1 MYTWNCKGRLVAWDT
16 PRVMGILNV
25 TPDSFYAGSR
35 HQVENQWLETAGRF
49 IREGAFIL
57 DIGGQS
63 TRPGSEKVSV
73 EEESRRVIPAIQAI
87 HHHFPDL
94 LISVDTFYAA
104 VAKKAVEAGAS
115 LVNDVSGGHLDPEMI
130 PTVAR
135 ARVPFVL
142 MHLPGDPQ
150 QMQKHTGYQDLL
162 AEILSYFSQQI
173 QVLQKA
179 GVQDIILDPGIG
191 FGKTPEQNFQLIRQL
206 AAFHAFG
213 YPVLLGVSRKST
225 VYKTL
230 GVSPEE
236 ALNGT
241 TVLHTAG
248 LLNGADLL
256 RVHDVREACEAI
268 TLVGHL
274 KEKPAG

>member
-1 MYTWNCKGRLVAWDT
+1 M
-16 PRVMGILNV
+16 
-25 TPDSFYAGSR
+25 
-35 HQVENQWLETAGRF
+35 
-49 IREGAFIL
+49 
-57 DIGGQS
+57 
-63 TRPGSEKVSV
+63 
-73 EEESRRVIPAIQAI
+73 
-87 HHHFPDL
+87 
-94 LISVDTFYAA
+94 
-104 VAKKAVEAGAS
+104 
-115 LVNDVSGGHLDPEMI
+115 
-130 PTVAR
+130 
-135 ARVPFVL
+135 
-142 MHLPGDPQ
+142 
-150 QMQKHTGYQDLL
+150 
-162 AEILSYFSQQI
+162 
-173 QVLQKA
+173 
-179 GVQDIILDPGIG
+179 QDIILDPGIG